1 MRVFGDMY
9 RHYFLILLGAFS
21 FDENAFGWDEKEIV
35 DMYSP
40 LQIYKNNSLR
50 VSQMVVGVAIIEGV
64 YFSKVL
70 APEYVVKRSW
80 GRLKLH
86 ALEQLQNFILKNKI
100 SSYKPIQQTLF
111 KIYFK
116 HHSVLNL
123 KGGMV
128 VEKNKIR
135 DKAQLIYGVPLTG
148 VTSMNPSTED
158 VHRKLKKLLFNGSL
172 HNPCDYLPFSD
183 NESRTFI
190 SEQYAWCSN

>member
-1 MRVFGDMY
+1 MINREGGIQLF
-9 RHYFLILLGAFS
+9 FILLCLLAVDVSAGLS
-21 FDENAFGWDEKEIV
+21 GKEEV
-35 DMYSP
+35 VGTPSVS
-40 LQIYKNNSLR
+40 QIYRNNVLE
-50 VSQMVVGVAIIEGV
+50 VKQMKVGVAIIEGV

-70 APEYVVKRSW
+70 ADQHVIRRSSSW

-86 ALEQLQNFILKNKI
+86 AQNQILKFILKNKI
-100 SSYKPIQQTLF
+100 SSYDPIQQSLL
-111 KIYFK
+111 KLYFK
-116 HHSVLNL
+116 HQSVLNL

-128 VEKNKIR
+128 VEKNKIG

-183 NESRTFI
+183 DESKYLI
-190 SEQYAWCSN
+190 SKKYVC

>member
-1 MRVFGDMY
+1 MY
-9 RHYFLILLGAFS
+9 RRYFLILLGAFS
-21 FDENAFGWDEKEIV
+21 FGVNALGWDEKEIV
-35 DMYSP
+35 DVYSP
-40 LQIYKNNSLR
+40 FQIYNNNSLR
-50 VSQMVVGVAIIEGV
+50 VHQMDVGVAIIEGV

-70 APEYVVKRSW
+70 APEYVVKRTW

-128 VEKNKIR
+128 VAKNKIG

-172 HNPCDYLPFSD
+172 HNPCDYFPLSD

-190 SEQYAWCSN
+190 SRQYAC